1 MITDA
6 VCDNKRWWD
15 IQWLYLN
22 YTIYLTTAFL
32 RKRIIS
38 NTLFYIYSK
47 SQVGL
52 CCFPVALI
60 HIRPPCFASFLA
72 VPNKWRLYMQSIWLF
87 RDRAPYKQ
95 TQMTFSSTPPLFSH
109 CFLIGFLN
117 GVWPTATPCFHT
129 KRSVCLSIFI
139 TSGCGGSSSVWR
151 FCCLMQMF

>member
-1 MITDA
+1 MRYPMAIFKLHYLPNHSFSQEENHFKTHCSTFTVSHRLA
-6 VCDNKRWWD
+6 FVVL
-15 IQWLYLN
+15 QWPLS
-22 YTIYLTTAFL
+22 T
-32 RKRIIS
+32 S
-38 NTLFYIYSK
+38 
-47 SQVGL
+47 V
-52 CCFPVALI
+52 
-60 HIRPPCFASFLA
+60 RPLCFASFLA
-72 VPNKWRLYMQSIWLF
+72 VPNKWRLYMQSVWLS

-129 KRSVCLSIFI
+129 ERSVCLNIFI